1 MIDKATLAAFS
12 LAALTLAACPQE
24 RPTRE
29 ACAAACERTA
39 ELQHSVYVK
48 SKLLAA
54 AAEDTAALEA
64 KLKEA
69 WTTARAGQVGKQI
82 EDCAIQC
89 EASGTTA
96 QLACVMAAETVGQI
110 RACRKVDD
118 GR

>member
-1 MIDKATLAAFS
+1 MIDKAA
-12 LAALTLAACPQE
+12 LAALTLAALTLSACPQE

-39 ELQHSVYVK
+39 ELQHEVYVK
-48 SKLLAA
+48 SKLLSAA
-54 AAEDTAALEA
+54 GEDTAALES

-69 WTTARAGQVGKQI
+69 WATARAGKIGKQI

-89 EASGTTA
+89 EASGTKA
-96 QLACVMAAETVGQI
+96 QLECVMAAKTVGEI
-110 RACRKVDD
+110 RGCRKVDD